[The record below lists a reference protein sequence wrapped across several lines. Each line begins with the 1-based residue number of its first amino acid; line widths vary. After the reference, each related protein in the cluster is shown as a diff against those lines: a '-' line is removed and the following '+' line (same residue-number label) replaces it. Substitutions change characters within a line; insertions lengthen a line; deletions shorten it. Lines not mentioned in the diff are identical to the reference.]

1 MGEQQVS
8 AILGASSSVKHRS
21 AQQWAMHLSLL
32 LIKIAEKKYLIGLFG
47 CDVYNLF
54 NKSLRISF

>member
-21 AQQWAMHLSLL
+21 AQQWAIHLSLL
-32 LIKIAEKKYLIGLFG
+32 LIKIAEKNIY
-47 CDVYNLF
+47 
-54 NKSLRISF
+54 NKSDWFVWMWRL